1 MWHLIVPL
9 CLLVA
14 KQRKSTRRV
23 SLHFGPHLLMMHEWL
38 AYLYALHVTVHF
50 TPLYITYLPLL
61 YYTERVFCE
70 SNNFPHDQIFAWRN
84 SIDLCTLLNA
94 LDYLDFPGHVISI
107 MPTRNHIFLN
117 NNWHCTS
124 SHSTWP
130 VPRLS
135 HYSFFRKRNSNF
147 SSRFKKWRSAAVP
160 TFPCSYF

>member
-1 MWHLIVPL
+1 MAFNCPALLVSGQAEKINTKSFTPL
-9 CLLVA
+9 WAASVDDAWMTCLLI
-14 KQRKSTRRV
+14 RTSCYCP
-23 SLHFGPHLLMMHEWL
+23 L
-38 AYLYALHVTVHF
+38 

-135 HYSFFRKRNSNF
+135 HYFFFRKRNSNF
-147 SSRFKKWRSAAVP
+147 SSRFMKWRRAAVP